1 MSIIRGIAERLR
13 SDHENERQ
21 SAVNLIERKTG
32 LMIVDI
38 IRKGA
43 IRHLTGTPQQWV
55 LEHLQTKTGDRM
67 IVAVSREIAALK
79 TSWGDI
85 VEAGSLQSA
94 STPGRSRD
102 PWEQQGGTSRP
113 YEPQPDFSAAWN
125 DAFASFMETAG
136 ESMWQ
141 HARAEPPLTEKDIN
155 DLYNSV
161 KSARSDM
168 EQGFTR
174 VSREDLPVGATGKP
188 RITRRGVAKTGKGY
202 AIVSFRR
209 MTSYGGKNIAPM
221 CEFIAFGDEWIDEIE
236 QAEKD
241 DLTVSVTFGADR
253 QPNKHVVI
261 HNAL

>member
-1 MSIIRGIAERLR
+1 MIRIRGIAERLR

-32 LMIVDI
+32 LVIVDI

-55 LEHLQTKTGDRM
+55 LEHLQTKTGDHM
-67 IVAVSREIAALK
+67 IVSVSREIAALQ

-85 VEAGSLQSA
+85 IEAGSLQAA
-94 STPGRSRD
+94 STSARPGQ
-102 PWEQQGGTSRP
+102 PWDSQEGSARP
-113 YEPQPDFSAAWN
+113 SGPQPDLHDAWN
-125 DAFASFMETAG
+125 SVFNDFMRTAG
-136 ESMWQ
+136 ATMWQ
-141 HARAEPPLTEKDIN
+141 QAYSEGAIDEDE
-155 DLYNSV
+155 LYNGL
-161 KSARSDM
+161 KSARSNM
-168 EQGFTR
+168 EEGFTR
-174 VSREDLPVGATGKP
+174 VSRDDLPSGATGKP
-188 RITRRGVAKTGKGY
+188 RITRRGIAKTGKGY

-253 QPNKHVVI
+253 SHNKHVVI

>member
-1 MSIIRGIAERLR
+1 MSIIRSIAERLR

-32 LMIVDI
+32 LVIVDI

-43 IRHLTGTPQQWV
+43 IRHLSGTPQQWV

-67 IVAVSREIAALK
+67 IVAVSREIASLK

-85 VEAGSLQSA
+85 IEAGSMQSA
-94 STPGRSRD
+94 SASARPGPSWDRQEGS
-102 PWEQQGGTSRP
+102 ERP
-113 YEPQPDFSAAWN
+113 AEPQPDFSDAWN
-125 DAFASFMETAG
+125 SVFGDFMRTAG
-136 ESMWQ
+136 ARMWE
-141 HARAEPPLTEKDIN
+141 HAYSEGAIDEDE
-155 DLYNSV
+155 LYNGL
-161 KSARSDM
+161 KSARSNM
-168 EQGFTR
+168 KEGFTR
-174 VSREDLPVGATGKP
+174 VGRDDLPSGATGKP
-188 RITRRGVAKTGKGY
+188 HITRRGIAKTGKGY

-209 MTSYGGKNIAPM
+209 MTSYGGKSIAPM

-261 HNAL
+261 HNAI

>member
-1 MSIIRGIAERLR
+1 MTKIRGIAERLR
-13 SDHENERQ
+13 SESQNERT
-21 SAVNLIERKTG
+21 SAVNIIERLTG
-32 LMIVDI
+32 LVMTDI

-43 IRHLTGTPQQWV
+43 MRHLSGTSQKWV
-55 LEHLQTKTGDRM
+55 IEHIETKTGDEM

-85 VEAGSLQSA
+85 VEAGSLQTASA
-94 STPGRSRD
+94 SARPGASWGRQ
-102 PWEQQGGTSRP
+102 EGTMRP
-113 YEPQPDFSAAWN
+113 GEPQPDFSDAWN
-125 DAFASFMETAG
+125 AAFASFMESAG

-141 HARAEPPLTEKDIN
+141 HVRTEPPLSEKDIN

-188 RITRRGVAKTGKGY
+188 RITRRGIAKTGKGY

-221 CEFIAFGDEWIDEIE
+221 CEFIAFGDEWIDEID

-253 QPNKHVVI
+253 SPNKHVVI
-261 HNAL
+261 HNAI

>member
-32 LMIVDI
+32 LVIVDI

-43 IRHLTGTPQQWV
+43 IRHLSGTPQQWV

-85 VEAGSLQSA
+85 IEAGSLQAASA
-94 STPGRSRD
+94 SARPGPSWDRQ
-102 PWEQQGGTSRP
+102 EGTARP
-113 YEPQPDFSAAWN
+113 AEPQPDFSDAWN
-125 DAFASFMETAG
+125 AAFASFMESAG

-141 HARAEPPLTEKDIN
+141 HVRTEPPLSEKDIN
-155 DLYNSV
+155 DIYNSV

-174 VSREDLPVGATGKP
+174 VGREDLPVGATGKP
-188 RITRRGVAKTGKGY
+188 RITRRGIAKTGKGY